1 MKHIEFFNEFLNDEV
16 NLNPTLLRRLDG
28 HVKAVTEFLS
38 KNLDSYRR
46 VERQGSYALR
56 TIIKPVKEG
65 QEYDADLLLY
75 MSYDGGKGPKDY
87 IEALYDCF
95 MSTGT
100 YREMAHRR
108 TRCVT
113 LDYAGDVHLDVVPC
127 IDIPNDSQF
136 ICNNKTNAFEATD
149 GTGYRDWFNGQT
161 RITHGNLKRVTRL
174 LKFLRDHK
182 GNFAAKSILLTT
194 LIGNTVDSEQDG
206 ENFKTVPDAL
216 KTVSN
221 RLNEFLQANAFM
233 PAIRNP
239 ALPSEDFTRHWT
251 QENYTNFRKQFDVY
265 NGRINDAF
273 DEPRHDDSIDEWR
286 KVFGDKFGRK
296 TNSGGQH
303 ESGQARVASTVAVTP
318 RKPWACSI

>member
-1 MKHIEFFNEFLNDEV
+1 MKHVDFFNDFLNEEV
-16 NLNPTLLRRLDG
+16 NLNPSRLKILDD

-38 KNLDSYRR
+38 KNLDSYQR

-56 TIIKPVKEG
+56 TIIKPVREG
-65 QEYDADLLLY
+65 QEYDADILLY
-75 MSYDGGKGPKDY
+75 MSYDSSKEPKDY
-87 IEALYDCF
+87 INALYDCLR
-95 MSTGT
+95 SNGT
-100 YREMAHRR
+100 YREKAHRR

-113 LDYAGDVHLDVVPC
+113 LDYAGDVHLDIVPC
-127 IDIPNDSQF
+127 IGVADGSQF
-136 ICNNKTNAFEATD
+136 ICNNKANAFEATD
-149 GTGYRDWFNGQT
+149 GTGYRDWFNERT

-194 LIGNTVDSEQDG
+194 LIGGTVRSEGDA
-206 ENFKTVPDAL
+206 ENFKTTPDAL

-221 RLNEFLQANAFM
+221 RLNDFLQANAFM

-251 QENYTNFRKQFDVY
+251 QENYANFRKQFDVY
-265 NGRINDAF
+265 NDRINDAF
-273 DEPRHDDSIDEWR
+273 DEPRHDDSIDKWR

-296 TNSGGQH
+296 TNG
-303 ESGQARVASTVAVTP
+303 SGQNASGPARVAAPAAVTP
-318 RKPWACSI
+318 RKPWACSS

>member
-1 MKHIEFFNEFLNDEV
+1 MKHVTFFNDFLNEEV
-16 NLNPTLLRRLDG
+16 NLNPSRLSQLDD
-28 HVKAVTEFLS
+28 HVQAVTEFLS
-38 KNLDSYRR
+38 KNLDSYQR

-56 TIIKPVKEG
+56 TIIKPVKDG

-75 MSYDGGKGPKDY
+75 MTHDSQKEPKDY

-95 MSTGT
+95 RSSRV
-100 YREMAHRR
+100 YREKAHRK

-127 IDIPNDSQF
+127 IEVGDDSQF
-136 ICNNKTNAFEATD
+136 ICNNKENVLEATD

-194 LIGNTVDSEQDG
+194 LIGDTVWG
-206 ENFKTVPDAL
+206 EEDAERFKTTPDAL

-221 RLNEFLQANAFM
+221 RLNDFLQANPSM

-251 QENYTNFRKQFDVY
+251 QENYANFRKQFDVY

-273 DEPRHDDSIDEWR
+273 NEPRHDDSVDKWR

-296 TNSGGQH
+296 TNGGGKSA
-303 ESGQARVASTVAVTP
+303 EATASVAAPAVVTP
-318 RKPWACSI
+318 RNPWASLS